1 MKKKITNDM
10 AQAQYHGTVQPAAH
24 LNAEADAAALRK
36 AMKGLGTDEAAI
48 INVIAHR
55 NNAQRQEIKIKYKLL
70 HGRDLIEDLHS
81 ELGGHFRTAVLAL
94 METKAVYDAHC
105 LRNAMKGLGT
115 DESVLIETLATRSN
129 QEIKDIVAAYST
141 AFKRNLEKDVV
152 SETSGNFKRLL
163 VSLCQ
168 GARDESPSV
177 DHEKAKR
184 EAQELYEAGEKHWG
198 TDESKFNFI
207 IASRSLPQLKATFE
221 EYAKIAKR
229 DILSSIDR
237 EMSGDVKRAF
247 KAVAQCAYARPAYFA
262 ERLHRSMQ
270 GAGTDD
276 DTLIRLVVTRS
287 EIDLAEIKQ
296 VFLASYG
303 KTLTSWIEA
312 DVSGDYRKL
321 LVAIVGPN

>member
-1 MKKKITNDM
+1 M
-10 AQAQYHGTVQPAAH
+10 AQAQYHGTVQPAAQF
-24 LNAEADAAALRK
+24 NSEADAAALRK

-55 NNAQRQEIKIKYKLL
+55 NNAQRQEIKLKYKLL

-94 METKAVYDAHC
+94 METKAVYDSHC

-115 DESVLIETLATRSN
+115 DESVLIETLATRTN
-129 QEIKDIVAAYST
+129 QEIKDIVAAYNT

-152 SETSGNFKRLL
+152 SETSGNFKKLL

-168 GARDESPSV
+168 GARDESLAV

-184 EAQELYEAGEKHWG
+184 EAQELFEAGEKHWG

-207 IASRSLPQLKATFE
+207 IASRSIPQLKATFE

-237 EMSGDVKRAF
+237 EMSGDVKSAF
-247 KAVAQCAYARPAYFA
+247 KAVAQCAYNRPVYFA
-262 ERLHRSMQ
+262 ERLHHSMK
-270 GAGTDD
+270 GLGTDD
-276 DTLIRLVVTRS
+276 DALIRLVVSRS

-303 KTLTSWIEA
+303 KTLSSWIEA

>member
-1 MKKKITNDM
+1 M
-10 AQAQYHGTVQPAAH
+10 AQAQQYNGTVQPAAH
-24 LNAEADAAALRK
+24 FDAEADAAALRK
-36 AMKGLGTDEAAI
+36 AMKGVGTDEAAI

-55 NNAQRQEIKIKYKLL
+55 SNAQRQELKLKYKLL

-81 ELGGHFRTAVLAL
+81 ELSGHFRSAVLAL

-115 DESVLIETLATRSN
+115 DESVLIEILGTRTN

-141 AFKRNLEKDVV
+141 VFKRNLEKDVV

-168 GARDESPSV
+168 GARDESLTV

-221 EYAKIAKR
+221 EYAKVAKR
-229 DILSSIDR
+229 DIISSIGR

-247 KAVAQCAYARPAYFA
+247 QTAAQCAYARPAYFA
-262 ERLHRSMQ
+262 ERLHHSMK

-276 DTLIRLVVTRS
+276 DTLVRLVVTRS
-287 EIDLAEIKQ
+287 EIDLAEIKR
-296 VFLASYG
+296 VFLAAYG